1 MIQRIQS
8 IYLAL
13 AAAFS
18 AFPFFVPL
26 VLFTCGDKW
35 FSMNNVGYD
44 GAQLAEMTG
53 RHPYGLAVWGIAVI
67 VLALVSIFT
76 FKNRKKQVRL
86 TNWAIFANILW
97 YVALVC
103 YAFSVKSRTNTDLH
117 FEIGCLFPLVSLIV
131 LFLARKAIKHDDAL
145 VRAADRIR

>member
-1 MIQRIQS
+1 
-8 IYLAL
+8 
-13 AAAFS
+13 
-18 AFPFFVPL
+18 
-26 VLFTCGDKW
+26 
-35 FSMNNVGYD
+35 MNNVGYD